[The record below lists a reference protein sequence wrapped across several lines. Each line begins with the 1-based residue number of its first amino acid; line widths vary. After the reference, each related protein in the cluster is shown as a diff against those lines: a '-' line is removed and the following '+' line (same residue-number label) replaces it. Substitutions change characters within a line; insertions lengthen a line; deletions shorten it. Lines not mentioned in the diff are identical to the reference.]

1 MDNPPPLRRD
11 WRLDEGIRMKWLWAL
26 TLMAGLASQTVNAAE
41 FYENK
46 TLAHPLIQGLQESS
60 ATLAF
65 IKEAGGVKGYYCVCD
80 KPEASPQRL
89 DDFGQA
95 SIESVFLTQLDSEDP
110 IRLVLFKQQTKYRIY
125 AYKYDASSQLYTRV
139 TGLQKA
145 LDRIA
150 EGQKRLDALTIK
162 KAMAQLTPINYR
174 FYYEQSGIP
183 EFDQLDLTAGALVG
197 YFDEQTKPL
206 DINTPGTGQYYFKKT
221 YQEKNGRFLTVTFW
235 RGINTSLNDGNRMLY
250 NYQVSRM
257 AWETAPA
264 TFSGSEDGDS
274 VSFNFGE
281 ISGQGSYEKG
291 VRVGAWS
298 FTKESKYSASGHYV
312 AGKRQGE
319 WVETEYSKTLT
330 GQYVDGEREG
340 RWTILDDGDPDNT
353 TTGFQTYRRGV
364 LDGPSEEITGT
375 ITVRGNF
382 INDQR
387 EGPWVTEAG
396 SGFYHNGVQSGLWT
410 LKADKGHSQTV
421 NFVAG
426 KKDGELRD
434 TDASG
439 VLTLIEHYTAGV
451 LNGTREGYSPSG
463 KRLYSQSYENGKLE
477 GRSLGYS
484 DDGQVLMNDI
494 SWHNGEREG
503 PYLTFLHD
511 GTPATVGRFETGR
524 FIGLM
529 KRYDENEVI
538 YEESNWCRFDKNGPT
553 IDRCGKF
560 RTFTHG
566 KLTNETDFL
575 FGSSQAEVSY
585 DYKTGNKTRE
595 KIIGENDQITVRTYY
610 ENGQIECQK
619 NSVGFSWMTV
629 NQQQVKS
636 YEYGGDLA
644 GEQLCYYRN
653 GVVKSRAFY
662 DKGPVGCT
670 IQYDETGKQTYPGP
684 EGCPSPVA
692 PVGKQKR
699 MLNFSS

>member
-80 KPEASPQRL
+80 KPEASPHRL

-150 EGQKRLDALTIK
+150 EGRKRLDALTIK

-174 FYYEQSGIP
+174 FHYEQSGIP

-298 FTKESKYSASGHYV
+298 FAKESKYSASGDYV

-364 LDGPSEEITGT
+364 LDGPS
-375 ITVRGNF
+375 
-382 INDQR
+382 
-387 EGPWVTEAG
+387 
-396 SGFYHNGVQSGLWT
+396 
-410 LKADKGHSQTV
+410 
-421 NFVAG
+421 
-426 KKDGELRD
+426 
-434 TDASG
+434 
-439 VLTLIEHYTAGV
+439 
-451 LNGTREGYSPSG
+451 
-463 KRLYSQSYENGKLE
+463 
-477 GRSLGYS
+477 
-484 DDGQVLMNDI
+484 
-494 SWHNGEREG
+494 
-503 PYLTFLHD
+503 
-511 GTPATVGRFETGR
+511 
-524 FIGLM
+524 
-529 KRYDENEVI
+529 
-538 YEESNWCRFDKNGPT
+538 
-553 IDRCGKF
+553 
-560 RTFTHG
+560 
-566 KLTNETDFL
+566 
-575 FGSSQAEVSY
+575 
-585 DYKTGNKTRE
+585 
-595 KIIGENDQITVRTYY
+595 
-610 ENGQIECQK
+610 
-619 NSVGFSWMTV
+619 
-629 NQQQVKS
+629 
-636 YEYGGDLA
+636 
-644 GEQLCYYRN
+644 
-653 GVVKSRAFY
+653 
-662 DKGPVGCT
+662 
-670 IQYDETGKQTYPGP
+670 
-684 EGCPSPVA
+684 
-692 PVGKQKR
+692 
-699 MLNFSS
+699 